1 MAILGVDA
9 RAAAASAASGTLV
22 PGVLYNPPSAGSLEQ
37 VWVEILDHNLVSQ
50 GPVQFVTMT
59 AQLYYNAVGSWSVL
73 TPYTD
78 ALWNLIQAG
87 DIFVT
92 DLVEF
97 EVIDGALHAVEPWRC
112 IPQIE
117 SEDLFFPYLGSVG
130 VLVICSHSTEVIQLL
145 FRGQLCPAFHRRT
158 TQHD

>member
-59 AQLYYNAVGSWSVL
+59 AQLYYNGVGLRIVQLRRQVRAAWLPRFNSWC
-73 TPYTD
+73 
-78 ALWNLIQAG
+78 G
-87 DIFVT
+87 
-92 DLVEF
+92 
-97 EVIDGALHAVEPWRC
+97 WRWRAERSFHC
-112 IPQIE
+112 P
-117 SEDLFFPYLGSVG
+117 LG
-130 VLVICSHSTEVIQLL
+130 C
-145 FRGQLCPAFHRRT
+145 
-158 TQHD
+158 